1 MNEQVG
7 EAAGRR
13 GDGGG
18 AAAFFYSRA
27 KIAVLLAIL
36 AVLTLVPLGAAFSGE
51 AKFGFA
57 LLFSMTASF
66 FGVWFLAMLARLFW
80 RGPVLI
86 VSREGILD
94 RRIGTRIIP
103 WERVSQIYVFRARS
117 QVYVAVVPDDP
128 EEFIDPPGRFERLSL
143 WASDALRLP
152 RFSISMMGLNATQR
166 AIMMALRR
174 HMPPGLYKEP
184 DRLPRGL

>member
-1 MNEQVG
+1 MNEQG
-7 EAAGRR
+7 GKAAGRR
-13 GDGGG
+13 GDGGET
-18 AAAFFYSRA
+18 AAFFYSRLKTA
-27 KIAVLLAIL
+27 ALAAIL
-36 AVLTLVPLGAAFSGE
+36 AVLTLFPLAAALSGE
-51 AKFGFA
+51 AGFGFA
-57 LLFSMTASF
+57 LLFSMTAGF
-66 FGVWFLAMLARLFW
+66 FGVWLVAVLARLFW

-103 WERVSQIYVFRARS
+103 WARVSQIYVFRARS

-128 EEFIDPPGRFERLSL
+128 EDFIDPPGRFERLSL

-152 RFSISMMGLNATQR
+152 RFSLSLMGLDATQR
-166 AIMMALRR
+166 TIMMAFRR

-184 DRLPRGL
+184 DRLPRGI